1 MTLKQSK
8 DFMSTIFMHRNL
20 GKSVFQKIK
29 FFMILLFFANFAS
42 LKKTPFLHFFQ
53 KVQKV
58 RLAFPNIFSKNAQKI
73 IIFVS
78 DIVFCSQS
86 KGKKISWS
94 YLPNWR
100 NEAQIPEK
108 KPISPFF
115 RTTLESL
122 PNELYPPLKI

>member
-1 MTLKQSK
+1 MRRQSFPGLEMTLKQSK

-20 GKSVFQKIK
+20 GKSVFQKIN

-58 RLAFPNIFSKNAQKI
+58 RLAFPNIFPKNAQKI

-86 KGKKISWS
+86 KGKKFSWHISQIGEMKLK
-94 YLPNWR
+94 YL
-100 NEAQIPEK
+100 K
-108 KPISPFF
+108 KNPFLHF
-115 RTTLESL
+115 SGPR
-122 PNELYPPLKI
+122 

>member
-1 MTLKQSK
+1 MTSKQSK
-8 DFMSTIFMHRNL
+8 YFMSTIFMHKNL
-20 GKSVFQKIK
+20 WKTVFQKIK
-29 FFMILLFFANFAS
+29 IFMILLIFANFAS
-42 LKKTPFLHFFQ
+42 LKKNPFLHFFV

-58 RLAFPNIFSKNAQKI
+58 RLAFPNIFPKNAQKI

-86 KGKKISWS
+86 KGKKFSWS

-100 NEAQIPEK
+100 NEAQILEK

-122 PNELYPPLKI
+122 PIGEL